1 MFLFSFGLN
10 VAVLLLALFFNVLHW
25 GSGGKRN
32 GQHSNVDMAK
42 EKLKC
47 GIIFCRLCALVCAL
61 CVSFFLL
68 RMPHFTSTE
77 SHTHFTQPF
86 QYVVF
91 FSLFNSVI
99 RRRMICCSCSYFTVS
114 TGSKSKTDGRK
125 KNHYFFCSQKKN
137 CCDGMDIQC
146 FNVRCVHSV
155 QQDLFHFCW
164 YRI

>member
-1 MFLFSFGLN
+1 MVNIRMLTWPKRSSSAVSFFVVSVHL
-10 VAVLLLALFFNVLHW
+10 
-25 GSGGKRN
+25 S
-32 GQHSNVDMAK
+32 
-42 EKLKC
+42 
-47 GIIFCRLCALVCAL
+47 AL
-61 CVSFFLL
+61 CVCLFFSSVCLISHLL
-68 RMPHFTSTE
+68 NLILILRNHFNMLC
-77 SHTHFTQPF
+77 
-86 QYVVF
+86 F

-155 QQDLFHFCW
+155 QQDLFHFC
-164 YRI
+164 